1 MRRLPSAVILSPN
14 LGCPQLVAPKEVNS
28 SAVVLVLA
36 TPGGE
41 QPDWS
46 VYAVK
51 ARPSYA
57 DEGQPF
63 ELGLSEPEML
73 ELVLDKGHDCLTA
86 QSFWDDGG
94 KKIYRLRVRHNILGG
109 SPDTMGFYPPNENY
123 PYSQIAWLERV
134 LASIQHEH
142 HQDAGA
148 ICKCRVFVGLHAPP
162 ANLSDRD

>member
-14 LGCPQLVAPKEVNS
+14 LGCPQLVAPEEVNS

-73 ELVLDKGHDCLTA
+73 E
-86 QSFWDDGG
+86 DDS
-94 KKIYRLRVRHNILGG
+94 L
-109 SPDTMGFYPPNENY
+109 PMQF
-123 PYSQIAWLERV
+123 
-134 LASIQHEH
+134 H
-142 HQDAGA
+142 HA
-148 ICKCRVFVGLHAPP
+148 V
-162 ANLSDRD
+162 S